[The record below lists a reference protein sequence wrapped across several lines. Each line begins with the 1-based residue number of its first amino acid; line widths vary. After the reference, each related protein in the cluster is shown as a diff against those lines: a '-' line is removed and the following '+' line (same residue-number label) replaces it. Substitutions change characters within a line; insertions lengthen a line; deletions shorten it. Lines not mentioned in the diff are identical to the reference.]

1 MGALKAGND
10 IEVNRERQVF
20 SFKRVIS
27 ERSFRI
33 ACHVVASPSRPLV
46 FVDRT
51 VICVNNMDTNTSIL
65 RRFIIG
71 ELSWRRMVRSILL
84 IILSVYLFSLG
95 YATLLA
101 DRLIFQPQAASYTDS
116 NQILKL
122 TTQQGTIISARY
134 LHNPDAT
141 YTLLYS
147 HGNAEDLG
155 DIDEI
160 IGQFHEHGFSIIAYD
175 YSGYGTSTGTPSEQ
189 NSYTDIFTVY
199 EYLRNERHIHAENI
213 VVFGRSIGGGPSIDL
228 ASRNVVGGLI
238 IESSFVSA
246 FRVITKISVFPFDKF
261 PNLRKI
267 RTVSCPILVIHGKRD
282 GIVPLWH
289 GEMLYEHAHSPKM
302 KLWVDGAHHNDVGR
316 AAEREY
322 WSVLEQFVE
331 LVEDHRAKTVT
342 TKKRKN

>member
-1 MGALKAGND
+1 M
-10 IEVNRERQVF
+10 
-20 SFKRVIS
+20 
-27 ERSFRI
+27 
-33 ACHVVASPSRPLV
+33 
-46 FVDRT
+46 
-51 VICVNNMDTNTSIL
+51 L
-65 RRFIIG
+65 RRFVVG
-71 ELSWRRMVRSILL
+71 ELSWRRMVRSSLL

-95 YATLLA
+95 YAVLLA
-101 DRLIFQPQAASYTDS
+101 DRLIFQPQAASYTDN

-160 IGQFHEHGFSIIAYD
+160 LEQFHEHGFSIIAYD

-189 NSYTDIFTVY
+189 YSYTDILTVY
-199 EYLRNERHIHAENI
+199 EYLRNELHLHAENI
-213 VVFGRSIGGGPSIDL
+213 VVFGRSVGGGPSIDL

-246 FRVITKISVFPFDKF
+246 FRVITNIPVFPFDKF

-267 RTVSCPILVIHGKRD
+267 RTVSCPVLVIHGKHD
-282 GIVPLWH
+282 GIVPFWH

-302 KLWVDGAHHNDVGR
+302 KLWVDEGHHNDVCR
-316 AAEREY
+316 AAGNEY
-322 WSVLEQFVE
+322 WSVLEQFAE
-331 LVEDHRAKTVT
+331 LLEDHRVKTVT
-342 TKKRKN
+342 AEKRTN

>member
-1 MGALKAGND
+1 MP
-10 IEVNRERQVF
+10 
-20 SFKRVIS
+20 
-27 ERSFRI
+27 
-33 ACHVVASPSRPLV
+33 VA
-46 FVDRT
+46 RT
-51 VICVNNMDTNTSIL
+51 VICINNMDTTTSIL

-71 ELSWRRMVRSILL
+71 ELSWIRVVRSTLL
-84 IILSVYLFSLG
+84 IILSVYLFFLG
-95 YATLLA
+95 YAVLSA
-101 DRLIFQPQAASYTDS
+101 DRLIFQPQAASYTDN

-122 TTQQGTIISARY
+122 TTQQGAIISARY

-160 IGQFHEHGFSIIAYD
+160 LGQFHEHGFSIIAYD

-189 NSYTDIFTVY
+189 HSYTDILAVY
-199 EYLRNERHIHAENI
+199 EYLRNERHLHAENI

-246 FRVITKISVFPFDKF
+246 FRVITKIPVFPFDKF
-261 PNLRKI
+261 PNLCKMQA
-267 RTVSCPILVIHGKRD
+267 VSCPVLVIHGKRD
-282 GIVPLWH
+282 EIVPFWH

-302 KLWVDGAHHNDVGR
+302 KLWVDDAHHNDVDRG
-316 AAEREY
+316 AGNEY
-322 WSVLEQFVE
+322 WSVLEQFAE
-331 LVEDHRAKTVT
+331 LLEDHKAKTASPE
-342 TKKRKN
+342 

>member
-1 MGALKAGND
+1 
-10 IEVNRERQVF
+10 
-20 SFKRVIS
+20 
-27 ERSFRI
+27 
-33 ACHVVASPSRPLV
+33 
-46 FVDRT
+46 
-51 VICVNNMDTNTSIL
+51 MDTDASIL

-71 ELSWRRMVRSILL
+71 ELSWIRVVRSTLL

-160 IGQFHEHGFSIIAYD
+160 LEQFHEHGFSIIAYD

-189 NSYTDIFTVY
+189 HSYADILTVY
-199 EYLRNERHIHAENI
+199 EYLRNERHLHAENI
-213 VVFGRSIGGGPSIDL
+213 VVFGRSVGGGPSIDL
-228 ASRNVVGGLI
+228 AVRNVVGGLI

-246 FRVITKISVFPFDKF
+246 FRVITKIPVFPFDKF

-267 RTVSCPILVIHGKRD
+267 RAVSCPVLVIHGKRD
-282 GIVPLWH
+282 RTIPFWH
-289 GEMLYEHAHSPKM
+289 GKTLYEHAHSPKM
-302 KLWVDGAHHNDVGR
+302 KLWVDEAHHDDVGW
-316 AAEREY
+316 AAGREY
-322 WSVLEQFVE
+322 WSVLERFVD
-331 LVEDHRAKTVT
+331 LVKAHRAETVT
-342 TKKRKN
+342 TEKKAK